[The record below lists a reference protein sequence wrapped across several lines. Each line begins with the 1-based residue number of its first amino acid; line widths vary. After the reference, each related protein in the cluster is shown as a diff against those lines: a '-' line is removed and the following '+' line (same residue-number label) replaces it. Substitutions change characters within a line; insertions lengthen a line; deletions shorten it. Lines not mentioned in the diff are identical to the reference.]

1 MNFLAIT
8 QIIVSAVLVALI
20 LLQQRGSEGLGS
32 AFGGDSSGALYR
44 TRRGAE
50 KIIFLFTI
58 ILSIFFVALAIAS
71 FYFV

>member
-1 MNFLAIT
+1 MNFLTIT
-8 QIIVSAVLVALI
+8 QIIVSIMLVALI

-50 KIIFLFTI
+50 KIIFIVTI
-58 ILSIFFVALAIAS
+58 ILSIVFVTLAITSA
-71 FYFV
+71 YLA

>member
-1 MNFLAIT
+1 MNFLTIT
-8 QIIVSAVLVALI
+8 QIIVSMMLIALI

-50 KIIFLFTI
+50 KIIFIVTI
-58 ILSIFFVALAIAS
+58 ILSIIFVALAIAS
-71 FYFV
+71 AYLA